1 MKKRIGP
8 GPSSSQRGVALMYA
22 VFGTFVVASMVSVM
36 FAMASVSD
44 RQSEVKEGTSRAQL
58 LAEGAVA
65 APRRTS
71 GSPSLRGVSRR
82 PPGRSTSAASMWTS
96 R

>member
-44 RQSEVKEGTSRAQL
+44 RQSEVKEGTSRA
-58 LAEGAVA
+58 APGEGAVA
-65 APRRTS
+65 GREGPSDLPRR
-71 GSPSLRGVSRR
+71 L
-82 PPGRSTSAASMWTS
+82 A
-96 R
+96 